1 MRRVLVVEGSTIATG
16 SWAPEPFTYLV
27 LLPSCL
33 MLAGNALHGEV
44 IELLDCLAR
53 IHRWLWTNCHV
64 HTFSMD
70 MIIIGHQ
77 NWRCPISFFLNS
89 DVDCGI
95 RGLVFPRLYRH
106 HDANDGNWRARWA
119 CFLAELWWRLST
131 CTYIIIYIH
140 NYIIYIYYIK
150 LYRILCCI
158 SWHFIL
164 ILS

>member
-1 MRRVLVVEGSTIATG
+1 MSALIPVKTGCGVYWLFLEGSTRQCSTRG
-16 SWAPEPFTYLV
+16 SHWAIGL
-27 LLPSCL
+27 SCPDPQ
-33 MLAGNALHGEV
+33 MALN
-44 IELLDCLAR
+44 
-53 IHRWLWTNCHV
+53 NCHV

-95 RGLVFPRLYRH
+95 RGLVFLRLHRH

-131 CTYIIIYIH
+131 CTYIIYIWLYIH
-140 NYIIYIYYIK
+140 IISTYIVVY
-150 LYRILCCI
+150 CVVSHDI
-158 SWHFIL
+158 SF
-164 ILS
+164 